1 MKKQN
6 FGLWT
11 SGVRSLTLISVISIV
26 LFIGFLYGQVTL
38 QNSDKVKAA
47 KKYAES
53 NKEIAKEVG
62 HINGYGFWFSHQVD
76 RQERNSYVSFHAK
89 GTVDTKKIKIYF
101 VKDNEQKWNIVRHE
115 FL

>member
-11 SGVRSLTLISVISIV
+11 SGVRSLIMISVISIILLV
-26 LFIGFLYGQVTL
+26 GLSYGQVTL
-38 QNSDKVKAA
+38 QNSAKVKAA

-53 NKEIAKEVG
+53 NKEIANEIG

-76 RQERNSYVSFHAK
+76 RQEQNSYVSFSAK
-89 GTVDTKKIKIYF
+89 GAIDTKKIKIYF
-101 VKDNEQKWNIVRHE
+101 VKDNKQNWNIVRHE